1 MSVAGCSVGRLLC
14 VGLVKRCG
22 SDLGRVFCFRVLW
35 ILVFRLVSAIGGDG
49 LCGLV
54 FGFVWYRLGCALGF
68 RVGYGV

>member
-1 MSVAGCSVGRLLC
+1 MSVAGCSVCRLLC

-49 LCGLV
+49 FCGLIFWV
-54 FGFVWYRLGCALGF
+54 CLV
-68 RVGYGV
+68 